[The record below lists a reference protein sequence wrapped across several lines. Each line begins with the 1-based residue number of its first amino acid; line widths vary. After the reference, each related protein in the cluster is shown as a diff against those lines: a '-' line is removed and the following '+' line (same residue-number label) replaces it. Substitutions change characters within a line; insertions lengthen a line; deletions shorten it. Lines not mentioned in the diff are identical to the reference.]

1 MGLFRAD
8 SIGNP
13 LSWRVA
19 DRCLAIAL
27 LMLTA
32 NAVVLMTVLA
42 GGWPFLPFAASE
54 APSLPY
60 GIAVCELGWLAIGL
74 RAWQLRQ
81 RERVGSEP
89 LPAPV
94 LAIATVGWYALT
106 LAGFTEITGPFAA
119 PGWMGMLGGAVI
131 GYVMFPRW
139 LALAGVALYL
149 VLTVGIALIHAEHL
163 WPALETLAPPTPL
176 FAMDHAEIV
185 RAATASLVLSTLTF
199 AIIAWVVDRWRD
211 REARYARLASTD
223 ALTGLTNRR
232 RFVELA
238 ERELARA
245 RRYDAEVALVV
256 IDLDHFKRVNDEH
269 GHAAGDAVLS
279 RAPRRCWPATCAIST
294 WSRAMAARSSRCS
307 CPRPA
312 RPARSG
318 GRRARA
324 PPARRRRRD
333 DRRGPGADHRE
344 HGRRHD
350 PGPRRDLARPP
361 AAARRRRAVSREG
374 ARPRSGRG
382 RAAGRYRAVKCAAK
396 NPRLSST
403 RSRQNAKSWPPGP
416 RKNVC
421 AMPRAVSRSWR

>member
-269 GHAAGDAVLS
+269 GHAAGDAVL
-279 RAPRRCWPATCAIST
+279 AST
-294 WSRAMAARSSRCS
+294 AAVL
-307 CPRPA
+307 A
-312 RPARSG
+312 RDLRDLDVVARHG
-318 GRRARA
+318 GEEFALLLPQTSAAGAVEVAER
-324 PPARRRRRD
+324 ARRRLADAVVTIGAAQVRITASMGVATI
-333 DRRGPGADHRE
+333 RGPAATSLDH
-344 HGRRHD
+344 
-350 PGPRRDLARPP
+350 LL
-361 AAARRRRAVSREG
+361 RRAD
-374 ARPRSGRG
+374 
-382 RAAGRYRAVKCAAK
+382 AALYRAKELGRDRVEAA
-396 NPRLSST
+396 
-403 RSRQNAKSWPPGP
+403 PPVATAP
-416 RKNVC
+416 
-421 AMPRAVSRSWR
+421 